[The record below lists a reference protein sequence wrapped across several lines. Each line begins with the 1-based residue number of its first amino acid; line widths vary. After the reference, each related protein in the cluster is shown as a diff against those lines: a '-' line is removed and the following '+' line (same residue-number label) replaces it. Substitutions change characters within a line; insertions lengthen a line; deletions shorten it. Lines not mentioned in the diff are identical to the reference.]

1 MIFESWK
8 ETGQYFQYKNYP
20 IFYQDS
26 EEGDQ
31 VLLCIHGFPTASW
44 DWNGLWPELTKGF
57 RVVTLD
63 MIGFGLSAKPKD
75 YNYSILDQADLCES
89 FLKHLNI
96 SSFHILAHDYGD
108 TVAQELLARHEER
121 KINQV
126 NVLEILSICLLNG
139 GLFPESHK
147 PRPIQKLLNSPVG
160 SIISHLLNESA
171 FNKSFS
177 AVFGKETKPSP
188 EELSEFWQLIDHEKG
203 QYISHKI
210 IRYINERKQY
220 RERWVMP
227 LQKTSVPVRL
237 INGVDDPISG
247 IHMAERYMEI
257 IPNPDVVLLDNV
269 AHYPQVEAP
278 ERVFAAFTEFH
289 NAQKLK

>member
-8 ETGQYFQYKNYP
+8 ETGQYFQYRNYP

-26 EEGDQ
+26 EVGEQ

-44 DWNGLWPELTKGF
+44 DWHSLWPELTKKF
-57 RVVTLD
+57 RVITLD
-63 MIGFGLSAKPKD
+63 MIGFGLSAKPKN
-75 YNYSILDQADLCES
+75 YNYTILDQANLYES

-108 TVAQELLARHEER
+108 TVAQELLARHEEQQR
-121 KINQV
+121 NQV
-126 NVLEILSICLLNG
+126 KELDILSICLLNG

-147 PRPIQKLLNSPVG
+147 ARLIQKLLNSPMG
-160 SIISHLLNESA
+160 PILSRLFNESA
-171 FNKSFS
+171 FNKSLS
-177 AVFGKETKPSP
+177 AVFGEKTKPNSK
-188 EELSEFWQLIDHEKG
+188 ELHEFWQLIDHNKG

-220 RERWVMP
+220 RERWVTP
-227 LQKTSVPVRL
+227 LQQTSVPVRF
-237 INGVDDPISG
+237 INGIDDPISG
-247 IHMAERYMEI
+247 IHMAERYREI
-257 IPNPDVVLLDNV
+257 IPNPDIVLLENV

-278 ERVFAAFTEFH
+278 ERVLAAITAFH
-289 NAQKLK
+289 IGHKF

>member
-8 ETGQYFQYKNYP
+8 ETGQHFQYKNYP

-26 EEGDQ
+26 KVGEK

-44 DWNGLWPELTKGF
+44 DWKSLWPELTKEF

-63 MIGFGLSAKPKD
+63 MIGFGLSAKPKN
-75 YNYSILDQADLCES
+75 YNYSILDQANLCES
-89 FLKHLNI
+89 FLKQLNI

-121 KINQV
+121 KDNQA

-139 GLFPESHK
+139 GLFPEVHTA
-147 PRPIQKLLNSPVG
+147 RPIQKLLNSPVG
-160 SIISHLLNESA
+160 YIISRLLNESS

-177 AVFGKETKPSP
+177 AVFGKETKPNP

-220 RERWVMP
+220 RERWVTP
-227 LQKTSVPVRL
+227 LQQTSVPVRL

-257 IPNPDVVLLDNV
+257 IPNPDVVLLENV

-278 ERVFAAFTEFH
+278 ERVFSAFTEFH